1 MILHHMSKSQ
11 NTLVNSIM
19 IKENDHYPQ
28 EYQSNSV
35 EFFYRDFFVDES
47 VLIPR
52 FETESLVRRV
62 IQESINIKPDIL
74 IDVGTG
80 SGIIPISIIKN
91 ILPRHPELVSVSPNQ
106 LTYWLEISP
115 EALDVARKNGEKHET
130 NIIWQ
135 QSDLL
140 GFFLENPESINKN
153 QVIFLTANLPYIK
166 DEDWKNMSAD
176 TVFEPKIAL
185 FWGEQTG
192 FELYEL
198 FFQQVQEFFKIFQ
211 PRQLTIFIEFGFDQR
226 KIAEV
231 FFIKNWFIAD
241 FFADPAGIERFAKV
255 ELS

>member
-1 MILHHMSKSQ
+1 
-11 NTLVNSIM
+11 M

-106 LTYWLEISP
+106 LTY
-115 EALDVARKNGEKHET
+115 
-130 NIIWQ
+130 
-135 QSDLL
+135 
-140 GFFLENPESINKN
+140 
-153 QVIFLTANLPYIK
+153 
-166 DEDWKNMSAD
+166 
-176 TVFEPKIAL
+176 
-185 FWGEQTG
+185 
-192 FELYEL
+192 
-198 FFQQVQEFFKIFQ
+198 
-211 PRQLTIFIEFGFDQR
+211 
-226 KIAEV
+226 
-231 FFIKNWFIAD
+231 
-241 FFADPAGIERFAKV
+241 
-255 ELS
+255 